1 MGLHSEPLSFKI
13 SGISEPLDPF
23 LNNPLMWHSPCSTQ
37 QTVAME
43 GIDSIKDVDEAADL
57 RERNR
62 LPEMAIVR

>member
-1 MGLHSEPLSFKI
+1 
-13 SGISEPLDPF
+13 
-23 LNNPLMWHSPCSTQ
+23 
-37 QTVAME
+37 ME